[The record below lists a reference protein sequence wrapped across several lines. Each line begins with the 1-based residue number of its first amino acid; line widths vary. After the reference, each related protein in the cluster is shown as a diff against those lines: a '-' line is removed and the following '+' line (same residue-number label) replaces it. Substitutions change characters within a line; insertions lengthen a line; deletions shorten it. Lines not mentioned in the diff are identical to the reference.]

1 MIRIHISRVL
11 AFALFAMLAPA
22 IAYAATPSFV
32 VKCMQTGGPTGGEK
46 YGTFYFFLR
55 DGFVKG
61 YACSNPGRPCQI
73 VSQNN
78 QTVVF
83 RTPGEAPDTL
93 TIDLR
98 TGAVQQ
104 TRSDG
109 LQWTFSCKQIPY
121 QP

>member
-1 MIRIHISRVL
+1 MRTRISRLL
-11 AFALFAMLAPA
+11 AFAILVAFASVAA
-22 IAYAATPSFV
+22 HAATPSFV
-32 VKCMQTGGPTGGEK
+32 VKCMRTGGPTGGEK
-46 YGTFYFFLR
+46 YGIFYFFLR

-83 RTPGEAPDTL
+83 QTPGEVPDTL

-109 LQWTFSCKQIPY
+109 LQWTFACKQIPF
-121 QP
+121 QQ

>member
-1 MIRIHISRVL
+1 MRTQISRIL
-11 AFALFAMLAPA
+11 AFATLVALTPS
-22 IAYAATPSFV
+22 IADAATPSFV
-32 VKCMQTGGPTGGEK
+32 VKCMQTGGPIEQK
-46 YGTFYFFLR
+46 YGTFYFFLK

-83 RTPGEAPDTL
+83 QTPGEAPDTL

-98 TGAVQQ
+98 TGAIQQ

-109 LQWTFSCKQIPY
+109 LQRTFTCKQIPY